1 MLSKFFNFG
10 KSAESESKG
19 KKESENKGE
28 KDGSNNASNVSNV
41 LREIPGLVII
51 ENFITHAE
59 ELKLLEKVNAAP
71 WNGNLK
77 RRTQHYGF
85 KYNYTDRNLDKDNY
99 LGPLPEFSEFVL
111 QRMLDNQLI
120 SERPVQLI
128 VNEYTPGQGI
138 AAHTDAKVFGDPV
151 ISLSLGSH
159 CMFVFTQGTKKIE
172 LYLKPRTLII
182 MRGESRWNWQH
193 AIPLKKSDVNPVT
206 GKTEQRGIRIS
217 LTFRTVPGV
226 SLPSE

>member
-10 KSAESESKG
+10 KRKST
-19 KKESENKGE
+19 ENK
-28 KDGSNNASNVSNV
+28 KDETNDDSNGGLNNVSNVSNV
-41 LREIPGLVII
+41 LKEIPGLVII

-85 KYNYTDRNLDKDNY
+85 KYNYTDRNLDKNNY

-182 MRGESRWNWQH
+182 MRGESRWTWQH

-226 SLPSE
+226 PLPSE